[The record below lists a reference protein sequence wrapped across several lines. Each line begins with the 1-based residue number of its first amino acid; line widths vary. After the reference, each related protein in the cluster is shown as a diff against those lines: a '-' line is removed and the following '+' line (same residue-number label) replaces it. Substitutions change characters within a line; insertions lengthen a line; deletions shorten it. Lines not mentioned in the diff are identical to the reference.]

1 MSAGR
6 TLSQSCD
13 PLERLVSPDAVCRL
27 LMDED
32 EAAER
37 LNQTAPDALEHGHS
51 FSHDAGQEVVR
62 TSVEAIFSPRGRSRP
77 HSLNFT
83 LMKADFDAE
92 LQSSSKLSVMRG
104 SLTARRAKMRAH
116 EDRDPRAALRPFRKA
131 ADEIPRRR
139 TKLDPTGEGF
149 QEFRADTPL
158 SQETLLRVG
167 LTIADLKPTSWEQCL
182 VDCQENEKVAAVKFE
197 MLEDN
202 RRSLIRR
209 CLDTRQYVARLAAQ
223 QSGVCDRDIRW
234 VFQRVARDVDAPTAE
249 MHQGVQDI
257 DRGVL
262 DMPAWILCLEH
273 LGHLDNRGSAAA
285 LAADG
290 GDLRDG
296 RHRGARGLYT
306 LQEAQDAFKDTGC
319 ELLNFGT
326 FRCLLM
332 RVVKTTR
339 QRAEEQRRTTDD
351 RKRFG
356 KQLADR
362 SLERKERLRH
372 FEGIQRKQLSLVL
385 ANEVTARDR
394 LVKIRGRLE
403 EASSRVAHF
412 RSQRQE
418 KISQRMTKVEE
429 TYREHM
435 RQVERQVARLEQD
448 KKDKVARKALAQKE
462 WMERLAAEKAV
473 DAAIKHSRR
482 LVRAELETNRQM
494 QMQRAAAYRHAALER
509 HLSQKALV
517 PLVKRAQE
525 DHLTREHKAD
535 MHAWHM
541 QRECLSNV
549 KETLA
554 ANGCVRAVPDMLRDN
569 HDFAALKRFTKEAV
583 AGEASSQFET
593 CLQDMDPASAPL
605 DLNSWA
611 SGEVCACACAC
622 DVSSP
627 QTPCP
632 APLPCLAPLTSLD
645 SLSLLVVTR
654 VKQPPASARRSALIV
669 MMLYGRLIAGGRRG
683 DGRFQTVFA
692 CGCGTRVSNR

>member
-6 TLSQSCD
+6 TLRQSCD

-27 LMDED
+27 LMEED

-51 FSHDAGQEVVR
+51 LSHDAGHEVVR

-83 LMKADFDAE
+83 LMKTDFDAE
-92 LQSSSKLSVMRG
+92 LESSSNHSVMRG

-116 EDRDPRAALRPFRKA
+116 ANRDPRAALRPFRKA
-131 ADEIPRRR
+131 ADQIPRRH
-139 TKLDPTGEGF
+139 TKLDPTGEGI

-158 SQETLLRVG
+158 SREALQRVG
-167 LTIADLKPTSWEQCL
+167 LTIADLKPTSLEQCL
-182 VDCQENEKVAAVKFE
+182 VDCQENEKVAAVKFA

-209 CLDTRQYVARLAAQ
+209 CLDTRQYLARLAAQ

-249 MHQGVQDI
+249 MYQGVKDI

-273 LGHLDNRGSAAA
+273 LGHLDSRGSAAA

-290 GDLRDG
+290 EDLRDG
-296 RHRGARGLYT
+296 RHRGLYT
-306 LQEAQDAFKDTGC
+306 LQEAQDAFKETRC

-326 FRCLLM
+326 FRALLM

-394 LVKIRGRLE
+394 LVKIRERLE

-435 RQVERQVARLEQD
+435 RQVGRQVARREQD
-448 KKDKVARKALAQKE
+448 KKDKAARKALAQKE

-494 QMQRAAAYRHAALER
+494 QMQLAAAYRHAALER

-535 MHAWHM
+535 MHASHM

-554 ANGCVRAVPDMLRDN
+554 ANGCVRVVPDLLRDN
-569 HDFAALKRFTKEAV
+569 HDFAALRRFTKEAV

-611 SGEVCACACAC
+611 SGEVCVRACAC
-622 DVSSP
+622 
-627 QTPCP
+627 
-632 APLPCLAPLTSLD
+632 L
-645 SLSLLVVTR
+645 
-654 VKQPPASARRSALIV
+654 
-669 MMLYGRLIAGGRRG
+669 
-683 DGRFQTVFA
+683 
-692 CGCGTRVSNR
+692 

>member
-1 MSAGR
+1 
-6 TLSQSCD
+6 
-13 PLERLVSPDAVCRL
+13 
-27 LMDED
+27 
-32 EAAER
+32 
-37 LNQTAPDALEHGHS
+37 
-51 FSHDAGQEVVR
+51 
-62 TSVEAIFSPRGRSRP
+62 
-77 HSLNFT
+77 
-83 LMKADFDAE
+83 
-92 LQSSSKLSVMRG
+92 
-104 SLTARRAKMRAH
+104 
-116 EDRDPRAALRPFRKA
+116 
-131 ADEIPRRR
+131 
-139 TKLDPTGEGF
+139 
-149 QEFRADTPL
+149 
-158 SQETLLRVG
+158 
-167 LTIADLKPTSWEQCL
+167 
-182 VDCQENEKVAAVKFE
+182 
-197 MLEDN
+197 
-202 RRSLIRR
+202 
-209 CLDTRQYVARLAAQ
+209 
-223 QSGVCDRDIRW
+223 
-234 VFQRVARDVDAPTAE
+234 VARDVDAPTAE

-326 FRCLLM
+326 FRWLLM

-462 WMERLAAEKAV
+462 WMERLSAEKAV

-593 CLQDMDPASAPL
+593 CVQDMDPASAPL

-611 SGEVCACACAC
+611 SGEVGVGEMAGFKLFL
-622 DVSSP
+622 
-627 QTPCP
+627 P
-632 APLPCLAPLTSLD
+632 ADAGHASLTVELRVTAGHADLFVGNGRLPRPSKANHHWAAVGCFCERNKISIHFFDENFNLGFYY
-645 SLSLLVVTR
+645 LSLVGSGADLNTGGSCQFRLRWFWDTLKSPLAEVV
-654 VKQPPASARRSALIV
+654 
-669 MMLYGRLIAGGRRG
+669 
-683 DGRFQTVFA
+683 
-692 CGCGTRVSNR
+692 